1 MYVTIRKYSARS
13 EILSRSAIWTALI
26 LGFLFA
32 SPVGAAPKWPLPE
45 GIKSVEVNGYDMAYK
60 ETGSGVPIVLVHG
73 ALNDYRVWYAQEP
86 EFSKKY
92 RVIAVS
98 LRHYYPE
105 KWDGHGDGFSISQ
118 HATDIA
124 NFIKKLNLGK
134 VHLLGHSRGGAVV
147 LNVAKEY
154 PEVIKTL
161 ILEDASGMETLL
173 PETPESQKLA
183 AETKGLIDTFKKNLA
198 TGDIDMAARVFT
210 DSLGGPG
217 AWAKRAPDQKQI
229 LFDNLGTV
237 LGDAG
242 DRPVTTCA
250 QIQKFDF
257 PILLLTGE
265 RSPKRYGEMFGAMRK
280 CKSIAEPI
288 RIPNGAHAMNRDN
301 PPAFNA
307 AVLDFLARN

>member
-1 MYVTIRKYSARS
+1 MEVSVRSVARS
-13 EILSRSAIWTALI
+13 QIISRPAIWAALI
-26 LGFLFA
+26 SGFFFA
-32 SPVGAAPKWPLPE
+32 LPVGAAPKWPLPE
-45 GIKSVEVNGYDMAYK
+45 GIKSVEVNGYDMAYR

-92 RVIAVS
+92 HVIAVS

-105 KWDGHGDGFSISQ
+105 KWDGHGDGFSIIQ
-118 HATDIA
+118 HASDVA
-124 NFIKKLNLGK
+124 NFIKKMNLGK

-147 LNVAKEY
+147 LNVAKQY

-183 AETKGLIDTFKKNLA
+183 AETKETIDTLRNNLA
-198 TGDIDMAARVFT
+198 TGDIDMTARVFV
-210 DSLGGPG
+210 DSLGGTG
-217 AWAKRAPDQKQI
+217 AWAKRAPEQKQI
-229 LFDNLGTV
+229 LFDNLATALADTGE
-237 LGDAG
+237 
-242 DRPVTTCA
+242 RPSTTCA
-250 QIQKFDF
+250 QVQKFDF

-265 RSPKRYGEMFGAMRK
+265 RSPKRYGEMLKAMRN
-280 CKSIAEPI
+280 CKNLSEPI
-288 RIPNGAHAMNRDN
+288 LIPNAAHAMNRDN
-301 PPAFNA
+301 PLAFNA